1 MNPFA
6 FSSATMLLW
15 GLAAVAPI
23 LIHLWNRR
31 RYRETDWAAMKFLL
45 AAMKKNRRR
54 IQVEQLLLLLVRCAI
69 LLFFAIALADI
80 SCTGGSGISGFGGP
94 GSATHTV
101 LVIDQSYSMAY
112 GEEGQTRLD
121 QAKELARRIVNEA
134 GEGDGFT
141 LLAMGRTAK
150 GIISE
155 PAFDPN
161 DVLRELEQ
169 IEIDPG
175 VAALDLALAEIEG
188 TLRMAARDFPRLR
201 RAQVCILTDYGDVTW
216 KEAASQTNE
225 QVLAKIEELAVMQT
239 FDVGQPQTTN
249 SAIIGATQLTP
260 YLTPNQSARFR
271 VDLSCDNASQLPS
284 QVVQML
290 VDGRLVSQ
298 KVVPFVDNQVVSVE
312 MNTVFTQPG
321 THAIEFRLED
331 DLLATDNRRFIVVEV
346 KPQLRILCLADDVPS
361 LKFLKLA
368 LDPSD
373 SIQSPVKVET
383 MSASA
388 LMDIDLLSYDAVY
401 LSNVAQIAPDEAA
414 ILRTFVQRGGG
425 LVLFLGDRVQ
435 AASYNAALAKGDDTA
450 SSLIDI
456 KLDGP
461 TPRGEY
467 FLDPRQY
474 ESPLLESFRGQQAG
488 GLLTTPVWNYF
499 KVTTS
504 EDSTAQTALWFG
516 TGDPAIVTSR
526 YQTLSQDKEDAVATR
541 LGGNVIVFCL
551 PASTDSVDRSLDP
564 PAAWTVFPTWPS
576 FPPLVQE
583 SLSLAVA
590 SQFDRRNREL
600 GDVFEGVIEG
610 DPGANLIEVILP
622 DDQSSRIEA
631 VARDDRLF
639 WAFDG
644 TDKVGIYR
652 SKSLSDRATEK
663 VEFAVNA
670 DTRESDLS
678 RVSMENVPPS
688 LQPGDRGFDP
698 ASGGQMAAVPASVE
712 LFRYALVLVMGLLFF
727 ESFLAYRFGAAAR

>member
-1 MNPFA
+1 
-6 FSSATMLLW
+6 MLLW

-435 AASYNAALAKGDDTA
+435 AASYNAALAKGDDIA

-516 TGDPAIVTSR
+516 TGDPAILTSR
-526 YQTLSQDKEDAVATR
+526 YQTLSQDKEEAVATR

-698 ASGGQMAAVPASVE
+698 ASGGQMAAIPASVE

>member
-1 MNPFA
+1 
-6 FSSATMLLW
+6 MLLW

-69 LLFFAIALADI
+69 LLFFAIALADM

-101 LVIDQSYSMAY
+101 LVVDQSYSMAY
-112 GEEGQTRLD
+112 GEPGQTRLD

-141 LLAMGRTAK
+141 LLTMGRTAK

-161 DVLRELEQ
+161 DVLRELDQ

-175 VAALDLALAEIEG
+175 VAVLDLSLAEIEG

-201 RAQVCILTDYGDVTW
+201 RAQVCILSDYGDVTW

-225 QVLAKIEELAVMQT
+225 QLLAKIEELAIVRA

-249 SAIIGATQLTP
+249 SAILGATQLTP
-260 YLTPNQSARFR
+260 YLTPDQSARFR
-271 VDLSCDNASQLPS
+271 VDLSCDNASQLPG

-312 MNTVFTQPG
+312 MNTVFSQAG
-321 THAIEFRLED
+321 THAIEFRLDD
-331 DLLATDNRRFIVVEV
+331 DLLLNDNRWYVAVEV
-346 KPQLRILCLADDVPS
+346 KPQLRMLCLADDVPS

-373 SIQSPVKVET
+373 SSQSPVKVET

-401 LSNVAQIAPDEAA
+401 LSNVARIAPDEAA
-414 ILRTFVQRGGG
+414 VLRTFVQRGGG
-425 LVLFLGDRVQ
+425 IVLFLGDRVQ
-435 AASYNAALAKGDDTA
+435 ADSYNAVLATGNDSEAPLVDVKF
-450 SSLIDI
+450 
-456 KLDGP
+456 DGA

-474 ESPLLESFRGQQAG
+474 ESPLLEPFRGQQAG

-499 KVTTS
+499 KITPG

-516 TGDPAIVTSR
+516 SGDPAIVTSR
-526 YQTLSQDKEDAVATR
+526 YQTFTTDEEESVATR
-541 LGGNVIVFCL
+541 LGGNVIVFAL

-610 DPGANLIEVILP
+610 DLGANLIEVILP
-622 DDQSSRIEA
+622 DDQTSRIEA

-644 TDKVGIYR
+644 TDQIGIYR
-652 SKSLSDRATEK
+652 SESLAAGAQTQ

-678 RVSMENVPPS
+678 RVAMENVPPA
-688 LQPGDRGFDP
+688 LQPGDRGFDG
-698 ASGGQMAAVPASVE
+698 ATGGQMAAVPSSME
-712 LFRYALVLVMGLLFF
+712 LFRYALVLVLGLLFL
-727 ESFLAYRFGAAAR
+727 ESFLAFRFGAAAR

>member
-1 MNPFA
+1 
-6 FSSATMLLW
+6 MLLW

-526 YQTLSQDKEDAVATR
+526 YQTLSQDKEETVATR

>member
-1 MNPFA
+1 
-6 FSSATMLLW
+6 MLLW

-112 GEEGQTRLD
+112 GEEGQKRLD
-121 QAKELARRIVNEA
+121 QAKDLARRIVNEA

-141 LLAMGRTAK
+141 LLTMGRTAK

-161 DVLRELEQ
+161 DVLRELDQ

-175 VAALDLALAEIEG
+175 VAALDLTLAEIEG

-225 QVLAKIEELAVMQT
+225 QILEKIEELAVVRT

-260 YLTPNQSARFR
+260 YLTPDQSARFR
-271 VDLSCDNASQLPS
+271 VDLSCDNASELPS
-284 QVVQML
+284 QVIQML

-312 MNTVFTQPG
+312 MNTVFSLPG
-321 THAIEFRLED
+321 THAVEFRLDD
-331 DLLATDNRRFIVVEV
+331 DLLSTDNRRYIAVEV

-373 SIQSPVKVET
+373 SIQSPVKVEA

-435 AASYNAALAKGDDTA
+435 ASSYNAALGKG
-450 SSLIDI
+450 SEGLSPLINM

-461 TPRGEY
+461 SLRGEY

-499 KVTTS
+499 KVTTG
-504 EDSTAQTALWFG
+504 EDSTAETALWFG
-516 TGDPAIVTSR
+516 NGDPAIVTSR
-526 YQTLSQDKEDAVATR
+526 YQTFSQAEEESVATR
-541 LGGNVIVFCL
+541 LGGNVVVFCL

-639 WAFDG
+639 WAFDR
-644 TDKVGIYR
+644 TDQIGIYR
-652 SKSLSDRATEK
+652 SKSLADGAREK

-678 RVSMENVPPS
+678 RVAMDNVPPS

-698 ASGGQMAAVPASVE
+698 ASGGQMAAVPAAVE
-712 LFRYALVLVMGLLFF
+712 LFRYALVLVMGLLFL
-727 ESFLAYRFGAAAR
+727 ESFLAFRFGAAAR

>member
-1 MNPFA
+1 
-6 FSSATMLLW
+6 MLLW

-80 SCTGGSGISGFGGP
+80 SCTGGSGIRGFGGP

-101 LVIDQSYSMAY
+101 LVIDQSYSMDY
-112 GEEGQTRLD
+112 GEQGQTRLD

-141 LLAMGRTAK
+141 LLTMGRTSE
-150 GIISE
+150 GIIAE
-155 PAFDPN
+155 PAFDPS
-161 DVLRELEQ
+161 DVLRELDQ

-175 VAALDLALAEIEG
+175 VAVLDLALAEIEG

-225 QVLAKIEELAVMQT
+225 QLLAKIEEQAIVRT

-249 SAIIGATQLTP
+249 SAILGATQLTP
-260 YLTPNQSARFR
+260 YLTPDQAARFR
-271 VDLSCDNASQLPS
+271 IELSCDNASQLPS
-284 QVVQML
+284 QVLQMF

-298 KVVPFVDNQVVSVE
+298 KVIPFVDNQVVSVE
-312 MNTVFTQPG
+312 MNTVFSEPG
-321 THAIEFRLED
+321 THAVEFRLED
-331 DLLATDNRRFIVVEV
+331 DLLNTDNRRYLAVEV
-346 KPQLRILCLADDVPS
+346 KSQLRILCLADDVPS

-373 SIQSPVKVET
+373 AIESPVKVET

-388 LMDIDLLSYDAVY
+388 MMDIDLLSYDAVY
-401 LSNVAQIAPDEAA
+401 LSNVARIAPDEAA
-414 ILRTFVQRGGG
+414 ILRTFVERGGG
-425 LVLFLGDRVQ
+425 LVMFLGDRVE
-435 AASYNAALAKGDDTA
+435 AASYNAALAA
-450 SSLIDI
+450 SDEGASPLID
-456 KLDGP
+456 LQLEGP
-461 TPRGEY
+461 SPRGEY

-474 ESPLLESFRGQQAG
+474 ESPLLEPFRGQQAG
-488 GLLTTPVWNYF
+488 GLLTTPVWNYYQA
-499 KVTTS
+499 TTAEGS
-504 EDSTAQTALWFG
+504 AAQTALWFG

-526 YQTLSQDKEDAVATR
+526 YQTRSQEKEDTIATR

-564 PAAWTVFPTWPS
+564 PAAWSVFPTWPS

-590 SQFDRRNREL
+590 SQFDRRNRQL

-610 DPGANLIEVILP
+610 DPGASLIEVILP

-631 VARDDRLF
+631 TARDDRLF
-639 WAFDG
+639 WAFDR
-644 TDKVGIYR
+644 TDQIGIYR
-652 SKSLSDRATEK
+652 SRSLADGATPQ

-678 RVSMENVPPS
+678 RVALDDIPPS

-698 ASGGQMAAVPASVE
+698 ASGGQVAAVPASIE

>member
-1 MNPFA
+1 
-6 FSSATMLLW
+6 MLLW

-80 SCTGGSGISGFGGP
+80 SCTGGTGISGFGGP

-112 GEEGQTRLD
+112 GEEGQKRLD
-121 QAKELARRIVNEA
+121 QAKDLARRIVNEA

-141 LLAMGRTAK
+141 LLTMGRTAK

-161 DVLRELEQ
+161 DVLRELDQ

-175 VAALDLALAEIEG
+175 VAALDLTLAEIEG

-216 KEAASQTNE
+216 KEAASQSNE
-225 QVLAKIEELAVMQT
+225 QMLSKIEELAVVRT

-260 YLTPNQSARFR
+260 YLTPDQSARFR
-271 VDLSCDNASQLPS
+271 VELSCDNASELPS
-284 QVVQML
+284 QVIQML

-312 MNTVFTQPG
+312 MNTVFSLPG
-321 THAIEFRLED
+321 THAVEFRLDD
-331 DLLATDNRRFIVVEV
+331 DLLSTDNRRYVVVEV

-373 SIQSPVKVET
+373 SIQSPVKVEA

-425 LVLFLGDRVQ
+425 LVVFLGDRVQ
-435 AASYNAALAKGDDTA
+435 ASSYNAALARG
-450 SSLIDI
+450 SEGLSPLINI

-461 TPRGEY
+461 SSRGEY

-474 ESPLLESFRGQQAG
+474 ESPLLEPFRGQQAG

-499 KVTTS
+499 KITTA
-504 EDSTAQTALWFG
+504 EDSSAETALWFG
-516 TGDPAIVTSR
+516 NGDPAIVTSR
-526 YQTLSQDKEDAVATR
+526 YQTFSQEEEESVATR
-541 LGGNVIVFCL
+541 LGGNVVVFCL

-639 WAFDG
+639 WAFDR
-644 TDKVGIYR
+644 TDQIGIYR
-652 SKSLSDRATEK
+652 SKSLADGANEK

-670 DTRESDLS
+670 DTRESDLN
-678 RVSMENVPPS
+678 RVAMENVPPV

-698 ASGGQMAAVPASVE
+698 TSGGQMASVPAAVE
-712 LFRYALVLVMGLLFF
+712 LFRYALVLVMGLLFL
-727 ESFLAYRFGAAAR
+727 ESFLAFRFGAAAR

>member
-1 MNPFA
+1 
-6 FSSATMLLW
+6 MLLW

-101 LVIDQSYSMAY
+101 LVIDHSYSMAY
-112 GEEGQTRLD
+112 GEQGQTRLD

-161 DVLRELEQ
+161 DVLRELDQ

-175 VAALDLALAEIEG
+175 VAALDLSLSEIEG

-225 QVLAKIEELAVMQT
+225 QLLGKIEELAVVKT

-260 YLTPNQSARFR
+260 YLTPDQSARFR
-271 VDLSCDNASQLPS
+271 VELSCDNASELPS

-312 MNTVFTQPG
+312 MNTVFSLPG
-321 THAIEFRLED
+321 THAVEFRLDD
-331 DLLATDNRRFIVVEV
+331 DLLATDNRRYIAVEV

-401 LSNVAQIAPDEAA
+401 LSNVSQIAPDEAA
-414 ILRTFVQRGGG
+414 ILRTFVERGGG

-435 AASYNAALAKGDDTA
+435 AASYNAALAKGKEATA
-450 SSLIDI
+450 PLIDL
-456 KLDGP
+456 KFDGP

-474 ESPLLESFRGQQAG
+474 ESPLLEPFRGQQAG

-499 KVTTS
+499 KVTPA
-504 EDSTAQTALWFG
+504 EDSTSQTALWFG
-516 TGDPAIVTSR
+516 SGDPAIVTSR
-526 YQTLSQDKEDAVATR
+526 YQTLSPEKEDAVATR

-622 DDQSSRIEA
+622 DAQTSRIEA

-644 TDKVGIYR
+644 TDQIGIYR
-652 SKSLSDRATEK
+652 SKSLSDGANEQ

-678 RVSMENVPPS
+678 RVAMENVPSS

-698 ASGGQMAAVPASVE
+698 AGGGQMAAVPAAVE
-712 LFRYALVLVMGLLFF
+712 LFRYALVLVMGLLFL
-727 ESFLAYRFGAAAR
+727 ESFLAFRFGAAAR

>member
-1 MNPFA
+1 
-6 FSSATMLLW
+6 MLLW

-69 LLFFAIALADI
+69 LLFFAIAMADI
-80 SCTGGSGISGFGGP
+80 SCTGGSGINGFGGP

-101 LVIDQSYSMAY
+101 LVIDQSYSMDY
-112 GEEGQTRLD
+112 GEDGQTRLD
-121 QAKELARRIVNEA
+121 QAKDLARRIVNEA

-141 LLAMGRTAK
+141 LMTMGRTAK

-161 DVLRELEQ
+161 DVLRELDQ

-175 VAALDLALAEIEG
+175 VAVLDLSLAEIEG
-188 TLRMAARDFPRLR
+188 TLRMATRDFPRLR

-225 QVLAKIEELAVMQT
+225 QLLAKIEELAIVRT

-249 SAIIGATQLTP
+249 SAIIDATQLTP
-260 YLTPNQSARFR
+260 YLTPDESARFR
-271 VDLSCDNASQLPS
+271 VELSCDNASQLPS
-284 QVVQML
+284 QVVQMF

-298 KVVPFVDNQVVSVE
+298 KVVPFVDNQIVSVE
-312 MNTVFTQPG
+312 MNTVFSLPG
-321 THAIEFRLED
+321 THAVEFRLEN
-331 DLLATDNRRFIVVEV
+331 DLLDTDNRRYLAVEV

-368 LDPSD
+368 LDPSGA
-373 SIQSPVKVET
+373 IQSPIKVET
-383 MSASA
+383 MRASA
-388 LMDIDLLSYDAVY
+388 MMDVDLLAYDAVY
-401 LSNVAQIAPDEAA
+401 LSNVARIAPDEAA
-414 ILRTFVQRGGG
+414 VLRAFVERGGG
-425 LVLFLGDRVQ
+425 LVMFLGDRVH
-435 AASYNAALAKGDDTA
+435 AASYNAALARGNDA
-450 SSLIDI
+450 SAPIIDI

-474 ESPLLESFRGQQAG
+474 ESPLLEPFRGQQAG
-488 GLLTTPVWNYF
+488 GLLTTPIWNYF
-499 KVTTS
+499 KVTTGENS
-504 EDSTAQTALWFG
+504 AAQTALWFG
-516 TGDPAIVTSR
+516 SGDPAIVTSR
-526 YQTLSQDKEDAVATR
+526 YQTLSTDKENAVATR
-541 LGGNVIVFCL
+541 LGGNVLVFCL

-610 DPGANLIEVILP
+610 DPGANLIELILP
-622 DDQSSRIEA
+622 DDQTSRIEA

-639 WAFDG
+639 WAFAG
-644 TDKVGIYR
+644 TDQIGIYR
-652 SKSLSDRATEK
+652 SKILSNEATAK

-678 RVSMENVPPS
+678 RVPMDNVPPS
-688 LQPGDRGFDP
+688 LQPGDRGLDP
-698 ASGGQMAAVPASVE
+698 TTSGQVASVPSSIE
-712 LFRYALVLVMGLLFF
+712 LFRYALVLVMGLMFF

>member
-1 MNPFA
+1 
-6 FSSATMLLW
+6 MLLW

-516 TGDPAIVTSR
+516 TGDPAILTSR
-526 YQTLSQDKEDAVATR
+526 YQTLSQDKEEAVATR

-698 ASGGQMAAVPASVE
+698 ASGGQMAAIPASVE

>member
-1 MNPFA
+1 
-6 FSSATMLLW
+6 MLLW

-80 SCTGGSGISGFGGP
+80 SCTGGSGIRGFGGP

-101 LVIDQSYSMAY
+101 LVIDQTYSMDY
-112 GEEGQTRLD
+112 GEQGQTRLD

-141 LLAMGRTAK
+141 LLTMGRTSE
-150 GIISE
+150 GIIAE
-155 PAFDPN
+155 PAFDPS
-161 DVLRELEQ
+161 DVLRELDQ

-175 VAALDLALAEIEG
+175 VAVLDLALAEIEG

-225 QVLAKIEELAVMQT
+225 QLLAKIEEQAIVRT

-249 SAIIGATQLTP
+249 SAILGATQLTP
-260 YLTPNQSARFR
+260 YLTPDQAARFR
-271 VDLSCDNASQLPS
+271 IELSCDNASQLPS
-284 QVVQML
+284 QVLQMF

-298 KVVPFVDNQVVSVE
+298 KVIPFVDNQVVSVE
-312 MNTVFTQPG
+312 MNTVFSEPG
-321 THAIEFRLED
+321 THAVEFRLED
-331 DLLATDNRRFIVVEV
+331 DLLNTDNRRYLAVEV
-346 KPQLRILCLADDVPS
+346 KSQLRILCLADDVPS

-373 SIQSPVKVET
+373 AIESPVKVET

-388 LMDIDLLSYDAVY
+388 MMDIDLLSYDAVY
-401 LSNVAQIAPDEAA
+401 LSNVARIAPDEAA
-414 ILRTFVQRGGG
+414 ILRTFVERGGG
-425 LVLFLGDRVQ
+425 LVMFLGDRVE
-435 AASYNAALAKGDDTA
+435 AASYNAALAA
-450 SSLIDI
+450 SDEGASPLID
-456 KLDGP
+456 LQLEGP
-461 TPRGEY
+461 SPRGEY

-474 ESPLLESFRGQQAG
+474 ESPLLEPFRGQQAG
-488 GLLTTPVWNYF
+488 GLLTTPVWNYYQA
-499 KVTTS
+499 TTAEGS
-504 EDSTAQTALWFG
+504 AAQTALWFG

-526 YQTLSQDKEDAVATR
+526 YQTRSQEKEDTIATR

-564 PAAWTVFPTWPS
+564 PAAWSVFPTWPS

-590 SQFDRRNREL
+590 SQFDRRNRQL

-610 DPGANLIEVILP
+610 DPGASLIEVILP

-631 VARDDRLF
+631 TARDDRLF
-639 WAFDG
+639 WAFDR
-644 TDKVGIYR
+644 TDQIGIYR
-652 SKSLSDRATEK
+652 SRSLADGATPQ

-678 RVSMENVPPS
+678 RVALDDIPPS

-698 ASGGQMAAVPASVE
+698 ASGGQVAAVPASIE

>member
-1 MNPFA
+1 
-6 FSSATMLLW
+6 MLLW

-80 SCTGGSGISGFGGP
+80 SCTGASGISGFGGP

-101 LVIDQSYSMAY
+101 LVIDHSYSMAY
-112 GEEGQTRLD
+112 GEQGQTRLD
-121 QAKELARRIVNEA
+121 QAKEIARRIISEA

-141 LLAMGRTAK
+141 LLAMGRTAQ
-150 GIISE
+150 GIIAE
-155 PAFDPN
+155 PAFDPS

-175 VAALDLALAEIEG
+175 VAVLDLALAEIEG
-188 TLRMAARDFPRLR
+188 TLRIAARDFPRLR

-216 KEAASQTNE
+216 KEAASQSNE
-225 QVLAKIEELAVMQT
+225 QLLTKIEELAVVRT
-239 FDVGQPQTTN
+239 FDIGQPQTTN

-260 YLTPNQSARFR
+260 YLTPDQSARFR
-271 VDLSCDNASQLPS
+271 VDLSCDNASELPS

-298 KVVPFVDNQVVSVE
+298 KVVPFVDNQIVSIE
-312 MNTVFTQPG
+312 MNTVFGLAG
-321 THAIEFRLED
+321 THSVEFRLED
-331 DLLATDNRRFIVVEV
+331 DLLLTDNRRYLVVEV
-346 KPQLRILCLADDVPS
+346 KPQLRILCLADDVPT

-373 SIQSPVKVET
+373 SIQSTVKVEA
-383 MSASA
+383 MNSSA

-401 LSNVAQIAPDEAA
+401 LSNVAQIASDEAA
-414 ILRTFVQRGGG
+414 ILRTFVERGGG
-425 LVLFLGDRVQ
+425 LVMFLGDRVQ
-435 AASYNAALAKGDDTA
+435 AASYNAALAKGKDA
-450 SSLIDI
+450 VPALMDI
-456 KLDGP
+456 KLEAP
-461 TPRGEY
+461 SPRGEY

-474 ESPLLESFRGQQAG
+474 ESPLLEPFRGQQAG

-499 KVTTS
+499 KVTTGTN
-504 EDSTAQTALWFG
+504 STAQTALWFG

-526 YQTLSQDKEDAVATR
+526 YQTFSSDKEDAVATR

-564 PAAWTVFPTWPS
+564 PEAWTVFPTWPS

-600 GDVFEGVIEG
+600 GDTFEGVIAG

-622 DDQSSRIEA
+622 DDQTSRIEA
-631 VARDDRLF
+631 VARDERLF

-644 TDKVGIYR
+644 TDQVGIYR
-652 SKSLSDRATEK
+652 SRSLVDGANEK

-678 RVSMENVPPS
+678 RVAMESVPPA
-688 LQPGDRGFDP
+688 LQPGDHGFDP
-698 ASGGQMAAVPASVE
+698 TVSGQMAGVPASVE

>member
-1 MNPFA
+1 
-6 FSSATMLLW
+6 MLLW
-15 GLAAVAPI
+15 GLAALAPI

-45 AAMKKNRRR
+45 AAMRKNRRR

-80 SCTGGSGISGFGGP
+80 SCSGGSGISGFGGP

-121 QAKELARRIVNEA
+121 QAKELARRIINEA

-141 LLAMGRTAK
+141 LLTMGRTAK

-155 PAFDPN
+155 PAFDPT
-161 DVLRELEQ
+161 DVLRELDQ

-175 VAALDLALAEIEG
+175 VAVLDLAMAEIEG
-188 TLRMAARDFPRLR
+188 TLRIAARDFPRLR
-201 RAQVCILTDYGDVTW
+201 RAQVCLLTDYGDITW
-216 KEAASQTNE
+216 KEAASQSNE
-225 QVLAKIEELAVMQT
+225 QLLAKIEELAVVRT

-249 SAIIGATQLTP
+249 SAILAATQLTP
-260 YLTPNQSARFR
+260 YLTPDQSARFR
-271 VDLSCDNASQLPS
+271 VDISCDNASELPS
-284 QVVQML
+284 QVLQML

-298 KVVPFVDNQVVSVE
+298 KVVPFIDNQVVSVE
-312 MNTVFTQPG
+312 MNTVFSQPG
-321 THAIEFRLED
+321 THSIEFRLES
-331 DLLATDNRRFIVVEV
+331 DLLPTDNRRYIVAEV

-373 SIQSPVKVET
+373 SVQSSVKVET

-388 LMDIDLLSYDAVY
+388 LMDIDLLAYDAVY
-401 LSNVAQIAPDEAA
+401 LSNVAQIAPDEAG
-414 ILRTFVQRGGG
+414 ILRTFVERGGG
-425 LVLFLGDRVQ
+425 LVIFLGDRVQ
-435 AASYNAALAKGDDTA
+435 AASYNAALAKGSEGA
-450 SSLIDI
+450 APLIGI
-456 KLDGP
+456 NLEEP
-461 TPRGEY
+461 SPRGEY

-474 ESPLLESFRGQQAG
+474 ESSMLEPFRGQQAG

-499 KVTTS
+499 KVS
-504 EDSTAQTALWFG
+504 LNEDSAAQTALWFG

-526 YQTLSQDKEDAVATR
+526 YQTLSQDDGATTKR

-564 PAAWTVFPTWPS
+564 PEAWTVFPTWPS
-576 FPPLVQE
+576 FPPLIQE

-590 SQFDRRNREL
+590 SQFDRRNRQL

-639 WAFDG
+639 WAFDR
-644 TDKVGIYR
+644 TDQVGIYR
-652 SKSLSDRATEK
+652 SKPLSGGAKET

-678 RVSMENVPPS
+678 RVVMDNVPPS
-688 LQPGDRGFDP
+688 LQPGDRGFDA
-698 ASGGQMAAVPASVE
+698 ASGGQVAGIPASVE
-712 LFRYALVLVMGLLFF
+712 LFRYALMLVMGLLFF
-727 ESFLAYRFGAAAR
+727 ESFLAFRFGAAAR